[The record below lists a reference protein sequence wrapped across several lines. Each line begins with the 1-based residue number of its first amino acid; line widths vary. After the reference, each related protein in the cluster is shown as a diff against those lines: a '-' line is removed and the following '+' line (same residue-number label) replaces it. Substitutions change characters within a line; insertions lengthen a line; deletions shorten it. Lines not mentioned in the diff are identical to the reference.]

1 MSYVTFEI
9 IEEVI
14 GLLTIN
20 RPEALNAINIQVLM
34 DLNDAIDEAEK
45 SSVRCLIV
53 TGAGGKA
60 FAAGADIGEMALMT
74 QEEAKEYSYM
84 GGDILSR
91 LELFRTPVIAGVG
104 GYALGGGCELSLM
117 CDIRI
122 ASDTA
127 VFALPEVSLGIIPGW
142 GGMQRLARVVGQAK
156 ARQMIFTGARIKAA
170 EAKEMGLVSEVCPA
184 SELLQKCKDLALAI
198 ARNSAG
204 AVEVAKEAMN
214 DGAFEESGSA
224 AWIESACFS
233 SCFEKE
239 DQIKAMNAF
248 LEKQKLSGGIHGF

>member
-1 MSYVTFEI
+1 MPYVTFEI

-20 RPEALNAINIQVLM
+20 RPEALNAINRQVLL
-34 DLNDAIDEAEK
+34 DLKKAIDEAEK
-45 SSVRCLIV
+45 SSVKCLIV
-53 TGAGGKA
+53 TGAGEKA
-60 FAAGADIGEMALMT
+60 FVAGADIGEMAQMT
-74 QEEAKEYSYM
+74 QEEAKEYSFM
-84 GGDILSR
+84 AGDIFAR
-91 LELFRTPVIAGVG
+91 LESFETPVIAGVC
-104 GYALGGGCELSLM
+104 GYALGGGCELSLV

-142 GGMQRLARVVGQAK
+142 GGMQRLARAVGQAK
-156 ARQMIFTGARIKAA
+156 ARQMIFTGARIKAS
-170 EAKEMGLVSEVCPA
+170 EAKDMGLVSDVCSG

-198 ARNSAG
+198 AKNSSG
-204 AVEVAKEAMN
+204 AVGAAKEAMN
-214 DGAFEESGSA
+214 EGVSMGLTEA
-224 AWIESACFS
+224 AWIESAYFG

-248 LEKQKLSGGIHGF
+248 LEKRKS